1 MSADT
6 PETLAFDSLRPTE
19 HQLGPAKAGLR
30 LGMLLGLGS
39 GEEKNI
45 RDKNPSGWNLQRRG
59 EVLKVKEIEPEETR
73 AFIFNVEGKFFF
85 VSINSGAFEKSV
97 DELKEDEFVVTEI
110 DDEFANDL
118 TIGELPVEVQN
129 NGSVIFLYL
138 ELSKQPGGKEIVT
151 GAQYKGGTWWS
162 PVPDPDTGKYTP
174 TTTAMKYDT
183 DYLAGFYNSFMLEQK
198 WQAQL

>member
-19 HQLGPAKAGLR
+19 HQLGPTKAGLR

-39 GEEKNI
+39 GEKKNI
-45 RDKNPSGWNLQRRG
+45 RDKNASGWNLQRRG

-85 VSINSGAFEKSV
+85 VSINSDAFEKPV

-138 ELSKQPGGKEIVT
+138 ELSLSLIHI
-151 GAQYKGGTWWS
+151 
-162 PVPDPDTGKYTP
+162 
-174 TTTAMKYDT
+174 
-183 DYLAGFYNSFMLEQK
+183 
-198 WQAQL
+198 